1 MHFYSGPPMQL
12 SPALTPYRILRY
24 GCHLVVR
31 LGLWRSATENSA
43 DRSGHLSTDVIT
55 PSLRRTDDLGMSRQ
69 ARELF
74 NLGLAGALEYG
85 VASAD
90 LKPSI
95 LYARSRFLERKD

>member
-1 MHFYSGPPMQL
+1 
-12 SPALTPYRILRY
+12 
-24 GCHLVVR
+24 
-31 LGLWRSATENSA
+31 
-43 DRSGHLSTDVIT
+43 
-55 PSLRRTDDLGMSRQ
+55 MSRQ

-74 NLGLAGALEYG
+74 NLGLASALEYG